1 MHVQLDVAKHVAV
14 SYSMMIG
21 THFSADLL
29 ILVHT
34 MEEKIKKKGN
44 SNPASIAWTWALWTT
59 GLRYSTTELYTG
71 AQNKAERAHPV
82 AV

>member
-44 SNPASIAWTWALWTT
+44 SNPASIA
-59 GLRYSTTELYTG
+59 
-71 AQNKAERAHPV
+71 
-82 AV
+82 